1 MGIRQFSIKSTLAT
15 FSRVKK
21 SSRLFNFSTESTSF
35 ALSNANSLHD
45 FLAAT
50 SLFFKSSDGLPKL
63 SLIPLDSFL
72 SLSISLVGMIK
83 GNLKFI
89 DVRFK
94 FLLDAK
100 GFTLGTLLTLKRSSQ
115 RFHCTSMVLPSI
127 IELLLLLLNATINL
141 LPYLTKLKLGSENL
155 VLLLLKS
162 SFSLLKGRLELLL
175 LNLQTTALFIQF
187 MDRAATISQLI
198 KKI

>member
-1 MGIRQFSIKSTLAT
+1 MRCKPCSINHSPLGLIFRILSSLQSIINLSLESMDYRLKTTLIMHGLGVNDLHLINSSTGIRQFSIKSTLAA

-21 SSRLFNFSTESTSF
+21 SSRFLNFSTESTSF

-45 FLAAT
+45 FLAPS

-72 SLSISLVGMIK
+72 SFSISLVGMIK

-94 FLLDAK
+94 FLFDAP
-100 GFTLGTLLTLKRSSQ
+100 
-115 RFHCTSMVLPSI
+115 C
-127 IELLLLLLNATINL
+127 
-141 LPYLTKLKLGSENL
+141 
-155 VLLLLKS
+155 
-162 SFSLLKGRLELLL
+162 
-175 LNLQTTALFIQF
+175 
-187 MDRAATISQLI
+187 
-198 KKI
+198 